1 MDSANILLYRE
12 VIRSMV
18 KIKSS
23 HTVSILGLTVVCI
36 GMLFLLNE
44 QVAHQFPNQIV
55 NIPKM
60 VSPGPHKEH
69 KNQSRPRYIL
79 KLFLLAIFD
88 NNSVFQT

>member
-1 MDSANILLYRE
+1 MDNANQLLYRE

-23 HTVSILGLTVVCI
+23 QTVSILGLAIVCI

-44 QVAHQFPNQIV
+44 QVVHQFPTQIV

-60 VSPGPHKEH
+60 ASPGSHKEH
-69 KNQSRPRYIL
+69 RNQNLSRYIL
-79 KLFLLAIFD
+79 KL
-88 NNSVFQT
+88 